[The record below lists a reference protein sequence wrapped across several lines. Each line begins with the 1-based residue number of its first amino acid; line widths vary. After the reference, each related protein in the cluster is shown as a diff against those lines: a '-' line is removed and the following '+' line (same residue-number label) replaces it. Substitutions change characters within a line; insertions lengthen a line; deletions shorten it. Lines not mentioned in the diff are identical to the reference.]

1 MPQKIRMTLRP
12 ESSFEVPFS
21 DGYQLYSALLGAMK
35 EFDYAIS
42 GHTHDSSIGSIS
54 LGPLEGRFLSGKREQ
69 HKAFDATEKY
79 NLSVGITDP
88 REIEIFRAVITPL
101 VMREGSLRLEKGALR
116 VEELSSSTESFEEMV
131 SFAGSIK
138 EPYFDFEF
146 KSTTSIQ
153 YKNSSVTEMF
163 PHRAAVFH
171 SLLSKWDSVCPEGLK
186 MSIDR
191 DDMSRFMIEKPLVY
205 ETRST
210 VVSTFMDRKKGHAR
224 PKMMQGFVGRCQ
236 YRFTKDA
243 PEGLKN
249 GIAALAKFAEY
260 SGVGS
265 AVARGCGA
273 VKVEVGGVER

>member
-12 ESSFEVPFS
+12 EGSFEVPFS

-35 EFDYAIS
+35 EFDYAIA
-42 GHTHDSSIGSIS
+42 GHTHDSSVGSIS

-69 HKAFDATEKY
+69 HKAFDAAEKY

-88 REIEIFRAVITPL
+88 REIEIFRAVIAPL
-101 VMREGSLRLEKGALR
+101 VMREGSLRLEKGALL

-131 SFAGSIK
+131 SYAGSIK

-171 SLLSKWDSVCPEGLK
+171 SLLSKWNAVCPEELK

-191 DDMSRFMIEKPLVY
+191 DDMSRFMIEKPMAH
-205 ETRST
+205 ETRSA

-249 GIAALAKFAEY
+249 GIVALARFAEY

-273 VKVEVGGVER
+273 VKVDVGEVER